1 MDDTHARRFLLL
13 LLAGFLLLTALNIN
27 GSSVGLWSGI
37 LDESKT
43 GSALLFSQP
52 REMRSDEW
60 LVWTPSLL
68 AQANHEPAFPVENP
82 ALGAG
87 RSPML
92 MNLPTRHY
100 STFFRPQLWGYFL
113 FDIEHGYAW
122 NWNAKIFG
130 LLAAMFLLIRKLS
143 DGSFWPAL
151 LGTAWIFC
159 SSYMQWAFSCP
170 PMLPEMLASWAFAL
184 WSVMK
189 LCDAPPWKPAAALTA
204 GLIVA
209 AVNFALSMYPPY
221 QIPVAY
227 LGVAILAG
235 WFWKRRAALPAGA
248 RWFPEPR
255 WLLLAAAGVALIVVP
270 FFVQMLP
277 TLHLVAHTSYPGARR
292 ATGGSLGAINLFF
305 GLTEPF
311 ISARAYP
318 EHCGSVS
325 AASNFF
331 PIWPAAAGWMATL
344 LGKEKNVR
352 LRLLWPLLVCLL
364 AFALF
369 AICPLPP
376 IVGRL
381 TLLSFSTEE
390 RLILPI
396 GIGGILLSV
405 LALREMEPAPRRPLV
420 RRVVLLALC
429 GGAAT
434 SLLAS
439 VSRESPVFFAPWRLA
454 CVIVFSWSLFA
465 LYLWPMKRL
474 FSVVLLLALFVPA
487 IRVNPVNF
495 GLAQLTETS
504 ALPII
509 EKIHRSDPGARWVA
523 FDGAI
528 QSALLMAAG
537 VDVISGA
544 KTLPDLDFYRDI
556 DPESRSL
563 EIYNRYSL
571 GLFHLAPKPE
581 IVAFSLFNFCS
592 HNVAIHPAN
601 PALRK
606 RDVRYFVFPHP
617 LKDPAAVDLQ
627 QFVGI
632 PDRHIFIYRF
642 QELKPADAKFS
653 TPHPLE

>member
-420 RRVVLLALC
+420 RRVVLLAH
-429 GGAAT
+429 GAARLRVPGKPRVFRPLAAGLRDRFFLVPLR
-434 SLLAS
+434 SLPVADETFVFRRPAPRPLCAGHPGQSRQLRSRPAHGNQRAS
-439 VSRESPVFFAPWRLA
+439 HHRKNPPLGPRR
-454 CVIVFSWSLFA
+454 A
-465 LYLWPMKRL
+465 LGGLRR
-474 FSVVLLLALFVPA
+474 SDS
-487 IRVNPVNF
+487 IRVAHGGGRGRDQRREDASRPGFLSGYRSGEPLF
-495 GLAQLTETS
+495 GDLQ
-504 ALPII
+504 P
-509 EKIHRSDPGARWVA
+509 
-523 FDGAI
+523 
-528 QSALLMAAG
+528 LL
-537 VDVISGA
+537 SG
-544 KTLPDLDFYRDI
+544 PF
-556 DPESRSL
+556 PSRSQT
-563 EIYNRYSL
+563 RDC
-571 GLFHLAPKPE
+571 GLQP
-581 IVAFSLFNFCS
+581 V
-592 HNVAIHPAN
+592 
-601 PALRK
+601 
-606 RDVRYFVFPHP
+606 
-617 LKDPAAVDLQ
+617 
-627 QFVGI
+627 
-632 PDRHIFIYRF
+632 
-642 QELKPADAKFS
+642 
-653 TPHPLE
+653 